1 MTPQDL
7 VQIIHHLLDEKKA
20 ENIVTIPMPTGGLFD
35 YMVIATG
42 SSSRQLSAMAD
53 HVCIDLKKRGILPV
67 QEGAPN
73 SEWLLI
79 DAGDVIV
86 HMFKPDAR
94 QFYNLEKMWLEH
106 PSATT
111 NKVLV

>member
-1 MTPQDL
+1 MNPQELID
-7 VQIIHHLLDEKKA
+7 VIQHLLDEKKA
-20 ENIVTIPMPTGGLFD
+20 ENIVTIPMPKGGLFD

-42 SSSRQLSAMAD
+42 SSNRQISAMAD
-53 HVCIDLKKRGILPV
+53 HICVDLKKRGVRPI
-67 QEGAPN
+67 QEGAPS

-106 PSATT
+106 PSAVT

>member
-1 MTPQDL
+1 MTAQEL
-7 VQIIHHLLDEKKA
+7 VDVIQHLLDEKKA
-20 ENIVTIPMPTGGLFD
+20 DNIVSIPMPKEALFD

-42 SSSRQLSAMAD
+42 GSGRQIAAMAD
-53 HVCIDLKKRGILPV
+53 HIYTDLKKRGLTPV

-106 PSATT
+106 PSSITS
-111 NKVLV
+111 KVLV

>member
-1 MTPQDL
+1 MNAQDL
-7 VQIIHHLLDEKKA
+7 VDVIHHLLDEKKA
-20 ENIVTIPMPTGGLFD
+20 ENIVTIPMPKETLFD

-42 SSSRQLSAMAD
+42 SSSRQIAAMAE
-53 HVCIDLKKRGILPV
+53 HVHMDLKKRGIQAV

-86 HMFKPDAR
+86 HMFKPDTR

-106 PSATT
+106 PSAVT